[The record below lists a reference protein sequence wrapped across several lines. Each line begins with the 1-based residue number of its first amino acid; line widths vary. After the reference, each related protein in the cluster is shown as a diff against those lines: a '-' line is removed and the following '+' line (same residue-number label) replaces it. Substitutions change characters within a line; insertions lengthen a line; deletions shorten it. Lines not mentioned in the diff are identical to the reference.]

1 MVNPLPLGQADPR
14 RLGGYE
20 VTGRLGTGG
29 QGVVYQA
36 RPDDGGPPVA
46 IKLLHT
52 RLLGDRHA
60 RARFVRELALL
71 RRVAGFCTAQILDA
85 DMDGDQPYIVSEL
98 VPGPSLRELVRD
110 RGPRVGADLD
120 RLAVTSVTAL
130 TAIHGAGIVHR
141 DFKPQNVLMGPDGP
155 RVIDFGIARALDAG
169 STVTSQVVGTPAYMA
184 PEQFTGTSVGPAADL
199 FAWAA
204 TLLYA
209 ATGRDPFAGGPLPAV
224 MYRILHETPDLDP
237 LPPQLAEIAAACLAK
252 DPHSRPLAEQ
262 VLMWLLGDQGQSVR
276 RTAPP
281 PEAAPPVQGTA
292 QGPLAGADDATEP
305 VPPDGSP
312 GPADPAYERR
322 GTAPYTDPGSG
333 RSAVTAGRAA
343 DPPPVP
349 SGHLGQRPAAE
360 PGEASDP
367 LTRGEGRGSYA
378 LSEGTTP
385 SWRAVPYAPGEGQV
399 PAQGAVPVEERI
411 PGAGDAPRSAHA
423 PTRPGPQEAYG
434 PEAYG
439 AGAHG
444 AEAYGQGPYER
455 GPHGPGPYGQDP
467 SMRPDASAHHAPPEG
482 PGRARRS
489 RALTAGLV
497 LAGLLASFDVVG
509 VAAVVASPDL
519 SDGPGGRRMLLTG
532 ASLVVL
538 AVITLVGV
546 VLAWRG
552 SRPAVWTVLVVRVL
566 RVVVWGAWS
575 LVVVVRTPD
584 LALQAGLTVPVVL
597 LLAWGM
603 RVRAP
608 AR

>member
-29 QGVVYQA
+29 QGAVYLA
-36 RPDDGGPPVA
+36 RPDDGGPQVA

-52 RLLGDRHA
+52 RLLGDRQA
-60 RARFVRELALL
+60 RARFVRELAML

-85 DMDGDQPYIVSEL
+85 DMDGDQPYIVSEF

-141 DFKPQNVLMGPDGP
+141 DFKPQNVLIGPDGP

-224 MYRILHETPDLDP
+224 MYRILHDTPDLDP

-252 DPHSRPLAEQ
+252 DPDERPSAER
-262 VLMWLLGDQGQSVR
+262 VLMWLLGDPESSGR
-276 RTAPP
+276 RAVPP
-281 PEAAPPVQGTA
+281 REAAPPMPGAAAV
-292 QGPLAGADDATEP
+292 GPLAGADDTTEP
-305 VPPDGSP
+305 VPRGGRP
-312 GPADPAYERR
+312 GPVPEDWETSPSGDPR
-322 GTAPYTDPGSG
+322 SG
-333 RSAVTAGRAA
+333 QPAGWPATTAGRTEA
-343 DPPPVP
+343 PPVP
-349 SGHLGQRPAAE
+349 SGHLGHAGQRRGTAAA
-360 PGEASDP
+360 PGEALDP
-367 LTRGEGRGSYA
+367 RTRGDEYRPR
-378 LSEGTTP
+378 LSPEEMTP
-385 SWRAVPYAPGEGQV
+385 SWQALPYAPGEGQV
-399 PAQGAVPVEERI
+399 PAQSAAPPEEHV
-411 PGAGDAPRSAHA
+411 PGAGAQGV
-423 PTRPGPQEAYG
+423 PGQWA
-434 PEAYG
+434 
-439 AGAHG
+439 
-444 AEAYGQGPYER
+444 
-455 GPHGPGPYGQDP
+455 PYGQAGSSERAGAFGQPGTDGRQEP
-467 SMRPDASAHHAPPEG
+467 SARPAG
-482 PGRARRS
+482 PGRRRRS
-489 RALTAGLV
+489 RALLAGLL
-497 LAGLLASFDVVG
+497 LAGLLASFDVIG
-509 VAAVVASPDL
+509 AAAVVASPDL
-519 SDGPGGRRMLLTG
+519 SNGRGGQWLLLTG
-532 ASLVVL
+532 ASLVAL
-538 AVITLVGV
+538 AVVTLVGV
-546 VLAWRG
+546 VLGWRG
-552 SRPAVWTVLVVRVL
+552 SRPAVWTVLVARVL

-575 LVVVVRTPD
+575 MVVVVRTPD

-603 RVRAP
+603 RAP
-608 AR
+608 APPR